1 MSDLDSLI
9 GERARD
15 EQGRFKSVTPAES
28 AEPPKEA
35 PAPEP
40 VAPVVDAPA
49 PVAVAPTPV
58 VPVIPV
64 ESEKERAYQRG
75 MLEERQKRQAAEA
88 RLRELEAPP
97 KPPVDPWQDLP
108 GAFKSQQ
115 EQMAEALFV
124 QNCNLSERFARREH
138 KDYDEVRNVFM
149 EHAQSNPILF
159 QQMRQ
164 AEDPATFAYSEGL
177 RIRELKDVNGDFG
190 AYRSKLEK
198 DIRASVEA
206 EFATKY
212 GVKPV
217 PVVPTSLNSD
227 TSPTATTAVY
237 AGPPSIQSLLPNM
250 ATRSR
255 S

>member
-1 MSDLDSLI
+1 MAEQSLDDLLVN
-9 GERARD
+9 GAARGD
-15 EQGRFKSVTPAES
+15 KGRFASPTPG
-28 AEPPKEA
+28 EPEVAPKE
-35 PAPEP
+35 PASEAVIAKPDPTP
-40 VAPVVDAPA
+40 VPVA
-49 PVAVAPTPV
+49 PVAVAPVAPV
-58 VPVIPV
+58 VPV

-88 RLRELEAPP
+88 RLRELESPP

-108 GAFKSQQ
+108 GALQSQK
-115 EQMAEALFV
+115 EQLAEALFV

-190 AYRSKLEK
+190 AYRSKLET
-198 DIRASVEA
+198 DIRAKVEA

-217 PVVPTSLNSD
+217 VVPTSLNSE
-227 TSPTATTAVY
+227 TSPAVTTEVY
-237 AGPPSIQSLLPNM
+237 AGPPPLASILRN
-250 ATRSR
+250 ARS
-255 S
+255 